1 MSLAIFIPECEVR
14 ALAPTVGE
22 GRGSLGACCLQ
33 ALRRS
38 GKEEEKRRD
47 LQECLEHVSLMILQM
62 RLQ

>member
-22 GRGSLGACCLQ
+22 GRGSLGVCCLQ
-33 ALRRS
+33 ALGRW
-38 GKEEEKRRD
+38 GVQEEEGRD
-47 LQECLEHVSLMILQM
+47 SQECLKHVSLMLLRV